1 MGKNRKGM
9 ALITVVLIAALFLI
23 SIIGI
28 SAKVIS
34 DKKVS
39 NARAHSQ
46 RALAVAETGLANVV
60 QRIRTDEDVKEQLAS
75 GNNYDSGEVPYDSG
89 ISSVD
94 STYRV
99 KIVGIDDGYT
109 FYSLAT
115 ICSKTNG
122 NVLARKVITVEYSG
136 DFPISDFG
144 LFSASNIKIQNGTVD
159 ADIFANTS
167 IYVREDDEL
176 VGTAYCSTPGGI
188 TGGLS
193 EDKENYN
200 CRTIP
205 FPEIVL
211 DPYKD
216 LWIAFLNG
224 YYPYDGTVEGYPNTG
239 YSEALGD
246 IHAYI
251 QSKLHTTSDAA
262 TQTDFESFFVDI
274 KNQDPTSP
282 EAAYLGSFIN
292 SEDCTLIYY
301 IKPDE
306 HKDTVTI
313 GGDLYS
319 SPPFLEGI
327 VIIEGNLDLV
337 GGAQVGVD
345 PYKTSILVTG
355 TVDVGAGGATINGLL
370 YIIGTTKHGND
381 PALSVKGTGGL
392 TCNGSIVAQGT
403 INLNSQLTVT
413 WKQNKIYEEE
423 IKTSIEEGQE
433 SKLSPVPSSWEE
445 ISYEEFSSP

>member
-262 TQTDFESFFVDI
+262 TQTDFESFFADI

-306 HKDTVTI
+306 HKDTV
-313 GGDLYS
+313 
-319 SPPFLEGI
+319 
-327 VIIEGNLDLV
+327 
-337 GGAQVGVD
+337 
-345 PYKTSILVTG
+345 
-355 TVDVGAGGATINGLL
+355 GGATINGLL

-445 ISYEEFSSP
+445 ISYEESPFSP